1 MSNGDIAKLIDG
13 GGRAAADDA
22 AWKHLRS
29 CSRCF
34 DIYRDSAIYLALR
47 EAGEGRPERGESFTA
62 AAEGMTAG
70 GAGSIGECRLP
81 EKIAAAGRWSR
92 VLRVAGASAGIAAAA
107 VFAVW
112 MLSGGREPRGSTDF
126 AALARARQAAELS
139 SLAGPYVFP
148 GTENIPAVEIPVYR
162 SVSPPTSGSLDEA
175 LDRLFAKYRG
185 GGATTEEIYWLAAGC
200 TADGR
205 IELAR
210 DIAAASRSAPGYECR
225 FALVDAVCAA
235 MIGKP
240 SEAERLLVRI
250 VRECPAEPA
259 AAVNLAA
266 LYVGRGMLDEARDVL
281 ANIPAAPPQTL
292 LRARIDML
300 LAESIAP

>member
-1 MSNGDIAKLIDG
+1 L
-13 GGRAAADDA
+13 
-22 AWKHLRS
+22 
-29 CSRCF
+29 
-34 DIYRDSAIYLALR
+34 
-47 EAGEGRPERGESFTA
+47 TA
-62 AAEGMTAG
+62 AAG
-70 GAGSIGECRLP
+70 
-81 EKIAAAGRWSR
+81 
-92 VLRVAGASAGIAAAA
+92 SAGHSRTI
-107 VFAVW
+107 
-112 MLSGGREPRGSTDF
+112 L
-126 AALARARQAAELS
+126 
-139 SLAGPYVFP
+139 
-148 GTENIPAVEIPVYR
+148 
-162 SVSPPTSGSLDEA
+162 TS
-175 LDRLFAKYRG
+175 R
-185 GGATTEEIYWLAAGC
+185 
-200 TADGR
+200 
-205 IELAR
+205 
-210 DIAAASRSAPGYECR
+210 RSAPGYECR